1 MNNEKELLN
10 LYTSKDENRP
20 VLHRPFLLGGYVF
33 ATDTYSLIR
42 ISRKLCENEYGDRP
56 NGLKPPDVSQ
66 IIPKPTMSKQ
76 LTTKRL
82 HAALKRAHGESDRRC
97 PECGSDGTVLY
108 EHTDQNGHIH
118 TQVFDC
124 PICKGKGKV
133 PEYVSIRYQFAIH
146 GLFLA
151 YHPIMLL
158 LDTMQLLG
166 VDSLTLRFAS
176 PTERALLFGVED
188 KDIDILIA
196 RQTYHEGC
204 TVIIV

>member
-1 MNNEKELLN
+1 
-10 LYTSKDENRP
+10 
-20 VLHRPFLLGGYVF
+20 
-33 ATDTYSLIR
+33 
-42 ISRKLCENEYGDRP
+42 
-56 NGLKPPDVSQ
+56 
-66 IIPKPTMSKQ
+66 MSKQ
-76 LTTKRL
+76 LTAKRL
-82 HAALKRAHGESDRRC
+82 HAALQRAHGESDRRC
-97 PECGSDGTVLY
+97 PECGGDGTVLY

-124 PICKGKGKV
+124 PICQGRGKV
-133 PEYVSIRYQFAIH
+133 PEYDAIRYQFAIH